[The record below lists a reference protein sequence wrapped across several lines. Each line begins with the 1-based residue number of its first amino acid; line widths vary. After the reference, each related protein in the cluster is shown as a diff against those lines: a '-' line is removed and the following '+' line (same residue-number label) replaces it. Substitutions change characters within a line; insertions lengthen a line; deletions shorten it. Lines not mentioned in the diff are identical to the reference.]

1 MTTIDQVR
9 AKIRRNYQPLTATL
23 EWVQLSK
30 TTMQSS
36 DKRFTIGK
44 LPDGDQFKYEAF
56 MGKTPIAF
64 KLETFAEAKALCN
77 AHAMAADRNQATTV
91 SSGTGIRVPTPRG
104 SLPNS
109 LGVSDTER
117 LGTCK

>member
-1 MTTIDQVR
+1 MTIDQVR
-9 AKIRRNYQPLTATL
+9 AKIRLNYQPRPGTL

-64 KLETFAEAKALCN
+64 KLETFAEAKSLCG
-77 AHAMAADRNQATTV
+77 AHSRAQGQEPPLTH
-91 SSGTGIRVPTPRG
+91 SPVPMT
-104 SLPNS
+104 
-109 LGVSDTER
+109 DQER
-117 LGTCK
+117 LAAAGKP